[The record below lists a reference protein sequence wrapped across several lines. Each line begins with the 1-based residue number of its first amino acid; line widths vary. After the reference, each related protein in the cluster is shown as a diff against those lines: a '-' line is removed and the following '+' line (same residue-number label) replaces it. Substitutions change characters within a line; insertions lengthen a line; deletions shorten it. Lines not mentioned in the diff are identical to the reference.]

1 MRDLPGGQW
10 SPLLIGHQ
18 WPGRDALAALA
29 AAAENRATTADAHNS
44 YAESLRAIRLGLLA
58 DQQGI
63 AADAARHAFQ
73 AGEQSSRGVV
83 EHNET
88 KRDAYRWAHRYVAE
102 LRSALGDI
110 ARSGNAEIRQ
120 VLDSQRPPAD
130 KISAIVS
137 AIAAAQTQA
146 NTKAAE
152 CSANVLAT
160 IEATLGTAQSGL
172 SAREFTSANGVD
184 LLSAFRSPSPEGLQ
198 RQVEAVLGESGS
210 PPGTDPADAPGAPTS
225 MSPSP
230 VSSVSTVSTVSTGES
245 PTAGA
250 APTGASA
257 QPAGGAGPDQAT
269 EATPAHRAATA
280 GAEVLAAGLDLTG
293 VRAAIAEPAPPAGD
307 DPPAGSA
314 ASQPNQVM
322 APVPT
327 PPADGLPTVIAP
339 VVTAGVAPSAPSVP
353 MAVGAPVAAA
363 SSLPAYGSDLRI
375 PATAPHLVPAA
386 APGSASVTAAG
397 TPTATGAP
405 LVVRRG
411 PGSTAGQT
419 LTAAVAAVGGAPS
432 VTALAGSRPENRLR
446 RLLGCVARQ
455 QPQLR
460 WAVGNLED
468 GSTLLVTDLA
478 GGWIPP
484 GIDIPSGV
492 RLLQPRRC
500 TGDVATL
507 LGPATPT
514 VEYRPGQQLC
524 AADDE
529 SMETSGQTWQ
539 TTPVDDLGWELA
551 KATKWRDG
559 LPRLVHTMAKAASAR
574 SGYLGSEINLLRE
587 HLSSAASTALSRYPG
602 SVSVADLGNWQL
614 LAATEALIAGEMH
627 RANYHFAW
635 FLAHAGASQ
644 KAGG

>member
-1 MRDLPGGQW
+1 MRDLPGGHW

-18 WPGRDALAALA
+18 WPGSDSLAALA
-29 AAAENRATTADAHNS
+29 AAAANRAAAADAHNS
-44 YAESLRAIRLGLLA
+44 YAESLRAIRMGVLA

-63 AADAARHAFQ
+63 AADSARHAFQ
-73 AGEQSSRGVV
+73 AGEQSARGVV

-110 ARSGNAEIRQ
+110 ARSGNIEIRQ
-120 VLDSQRPPAD
+120 VLDSQRLPAD

-137 AIAAAQTQA
+137 TIAAAQTQA

-152 CSANVLAT
+152 CSANVLAA
-160 IEATLGTAQSGL
+160 IEATLGAAQSDL
-172 SAREFTSANGVD
+172 SAREFTSANGVN
-184 LLSAFRSPSPEGLQ
+184 LLSAFRSPSPERLH
-198 RQVEAVLGESGS
+198 RQVEAALAESGS
-210 PPGTDPADAPGAPTS
+210 PPGTDTGEPPAAPTS
-225 MSPSP
+225 MSRGP
-230 VSSVSTVSTVSTGES
+230 VSTVSTGES
-245 PTAGA
+245 LTAGA

-257 QPAGGAGPDQAT
+257 QSAAGARPDQAT
-269 EATPAHRAATA
+269 EATPAHRATTA
-280 GAEVLAAGLDLTG
+280 GAEVLGVGFDLTG

-314 ASQPNQVM
+314 ASPPNEVM

-339 VVTAGVAPSAPSVP
+339 VVTAGATPSAPRVP

-363 SSLPAYGSDLRI
+363 SSLPAYGSDLRT
-375 PATAPHLVPAA
+375 PATAPAPHLVPAA
-386 APGSASVTAAG
+386 APGSAAGTAAG
-397 TPTATGAP
+397 TSTATGAP
-405 LVVRRG
+405 VVVRRG
-411 PGSTAGQT
+411 PASTAAQT
-419 LTAAVAAVGGAPS
+419 LTVAGAAVGGAPA
-432 VTALAGSRPENRLR
+432 VTAVPGSQPENRLR
-446 RLLGCVARQ
+446 RLLGSVARQ

-460 WAVGNLED
+460 WAVGDLQD

-484 GIDIPSGV
+484 GIAVPAGV
-492 RLLQPRRC
+492 RLLQPRGR
-500 TGDVATL
+500 TGDIATL

-514 VEYRPGQQLC
+514 AAYQPGQQLC
-524 AADDE
+524 AANDE
-529 SMETSGQTWQ
+529 SMETSGHTWQ
-539 TTPVDDLGWELA
+539 TTAVDDLGWELA

-559 LPRLVHTMAKAASAR
+559 LPRLAHTMAKAASAR
-574 SGYLGSEINLLRE
+574 SGYLDSEITLLRE

-602 SVSVADLGNWQL
+602 SVSAADLGDWQL
-614 LAATEALIAGEMH
+614 LAATEALIIGGMH

-635 FLAHAGASQ
+635 FLAHAGPSQ

>member
-110 ARSGNAEIRQ
+110 ARSGNIEIRQ

-130 KISAIVS
+130 KISAIVNT
-137 AIAAAQTQA
+137 IAAAQTQA

-160 IEATLGTAQSGL
+160 IETTLGTAQSGL

-184 LLSAFRSPSPEGLQ
+184 LLSAFRSPSPDGLQ

-230 VSSVSTVSTVSTGES
+230 VSSVPSVPSVSTGES

-250 APTGASA
+250 APTGAST
-257 QPAGGAGPDQAT
+257 QPSAGTAPDQPT

-280 GAEVLAAGLDLTG
+280 GAEVLAAGFDLTG
-293 VRAAIAEPAPPAGD
+293 VRAAIAEPAPSAGD
-307 DPPAGSA
+307 DPLAGSA
-314 ASQPNQVM
+314 ASQPN
-322 APVPT
+322 
-327 PPADGLPTVIAP
+327 ADGLPTVIAP
-339 VVTAGVAPSAPSVP
+339 VVTAGVAPSAPSAP
-353 MAVGAPVAAA
+353 MTVGAPVAAA
-363 SSLPAYGSDLRI
+363 SSLPAYGSDLRT
-375 PATAPHLVPAA
+375 PATAPAPHLVPAA

-397 TPTATGAP
+397 TSTATGAP
-405 LVVRRG
+405 VVVRRG
-411 PGSTAGQT
+411 PGAAAGQT

-432 VTALAGSRPENRLR
+432 ATAVPGSRPENRLG
-446 RLLGCVARQ
+446 RLLGSVARQ

-460 WAVGNLED
+460 WAVGTLQD
-468 GSTLLVTDLA
+468 GSTLLITDLA

-492 RLLQPRRC
+492 LLLQPRRC

-507 LGPATPT
+507 LGPATLT
-514 VEYRPGQQLC
+514 AEYLPGQQLC
-524 AADDE
+524 AANDE
-529 SMETSGQTWQ
+529 SMATSGQTWQ

-587 HLSSAASTALSRYPG
+587 HLSSAASTALGRYPG
-602 SVSVADLGNWQL
+602 SVSAADLGNWQL
-614 LAATEALIAGEMH
+614 LAATEALIGGEMH